1 MLRLTVNL
9 DTDLNLDIGEETV
22 LNYKGDFSWK
32 EFIQFHLETQKK
44 SKWTIRAPRA
54 IREVQNFLFKH
65 MKAEEVK
72 LDESINHE
80 IWARGIQKIPC

>member
-22 LNYKGDFSWK
+22 LNYKGDFSCK

-44 SKWTIRAPRA
+44 SKGLLELLELSEKYKTSYS
-54 IREVQNFLFKH
+54 NT
-65 MKAEEVK
+65 
-72 LDESINHE
+72 
-80 IWARGIQKIPC
+80 